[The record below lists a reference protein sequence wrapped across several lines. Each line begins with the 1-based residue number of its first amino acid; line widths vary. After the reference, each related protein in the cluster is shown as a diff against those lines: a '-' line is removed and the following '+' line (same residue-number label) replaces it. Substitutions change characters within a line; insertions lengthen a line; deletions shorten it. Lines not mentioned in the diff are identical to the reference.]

1 MNETLLFDELT
12 HQIARW
18 ERRRFWSDALLWLP
32 RGLLAGLIAAAVVAA
47 LARFRPV
54 FHNREVVLV
63 TLGLAFL
70 GLILSL
76 TALLLRRRSLGDQ
89 ARYFDG
95 RFGLQERV
103 STAVEIRAGRLPTTP
118 ALAEQQLADAAQ
130 AVAHVDAGR
139 ELSIQPRWSD
149 LVMIFVAVG
158 LLLLA
163 VVLPNSQSS
172 ILGEQ
177 QAVAESIAGQVTTLQ
192 AIEQQIQDDPLLT
205 GADRQKL
212 LQPVQ
217 GALSEL
223 SSGQL
228 SREEAVAVLSE
239 AEADLRELSEAN
251 NIEAIDRVLQAA
263 GQPLT
268 NNPVT
273 QALGQALVGGD
284 LARAGSAANQ
294 LADHLAQ
301 LSTAEAGAVAQDL
314 AELAAALQEAD
325 PTASAELS
333 AAAQALQSGD
343 VEAAQQALREAAA
356 TMQQRSLEQAAATQA
371 QTAAGQ
377 LQSAREQVASAG
389 VPGEGTSTAEGG
401 ETSEEGPG
409 QGQGG
414 QGQQA
419 GAGQGQGSLSED
431 GQGAGGP
438 GPGGGH
444 AESVYVPDYIDLSG
458 ENGIEIELPAECTSN
473 PENCGT
479 LINER
484 PAEFTDERSLV
495 PYDQVFG
502 DYRKAAYEALEGD
515 YVPLGLKGFVRD
527 YFSSLEP

>member
-1 MNETLLFDELT
+1 MNETILFDELMR
-12 HQIARW
+12 QIVRW
-18 ERRRFWSDALLWLP
+18 ERRRLWSDALLWLP
-32 RGLLAGLIAAAVVAA
+32 RGLLAGLVAAAAVAA

-63 TLGLAFL
+63 TLGLASL

-76 TALLLRRRSLGDQ
+76 AALLLRRRSVAQQ
-89 ARYFDG
+89 ARYFDR
-95 RFGLQERV
+95 RFGLQERTI
-103 STAVEIRAGRLPTTP
+103 TAVEIQTGQLPTTP
-118 ALAEQQLADAAQ
+118 ALAEQQLADAARSGTR
-130 AVAHVDAGR
+130 VDAKR
-139 ELSIQPRWSD
+139 ELSLHPRWSD
-149 LVMIFVAVG
+149 LVMILITVT

-163 VVLPNSQSS
+163 ILLPNSQFV
-172 ILGEQ
+172 ILDEQ
-177 QAVAESIAGQVTTLQ
+177 QALAESIAAQVTALQ
-192 AIEQQIQDDPLLT
+192 AIEQRIQDDSLLT
-205 GADRQKL
+205 AADRQEL

-251 NIEAIDRVLQAA
+251 SSEAIDSALQAA
-263 GQPLT
+263 GQPLA
-268 NNPVT
+268 NNPTT
-273 QALGQALVGGD
+273 QALGQALSGGD
-284 LARAGSAANQ
+284 LARTGSAANQ
-294 LADHLAQ
+294 LADRLAQ
-301 LSTAEAGAVAQDL
+301 LSTAEALAVARDL
-314 AELAAALQEAD
+314 AASAAALQEVD
-325 PTASAELS
+325 PTASTELA

-356 TMQQRSLEQAAATQA
+356 IMQQRSLEQAAAALA
-371 QTAAGQ
+371 QEGAEQ
-377 LQSAREQVASAG
+377 LQVAREQVASAG
-389 VPGEGTSTAEGG
+389 VSSQRPSTVEGSESGEQS
-401 ETSEEGPG
+401 PG
-409 QGQGG
+409 QGQSA
-414 QGQQA
+414 QGQQS

-444 AESVYVPDYIDLSG
+444 AESVFVPDYIDLSA
-458 ENGIEIELPAECTSN
+458 ENGIEIELPAECVAN
-473 PENCGT
+473 PENCGA

-484 PAEFTDERSLV
+484 PSDFTGERSLV

-502 DYRKAAYEALEGD
+502 DYREAAYEALEGD